1 MVLEQIDLSKR
12 LNKDEYDEKIKKL
25 QYKLREQSIELF
37 QQGRSALVIF
47 EGWDAAGKGG
57 SIKRI
62 AEVLDP
68 RGFNVTAFAAPS
80 GIEKRHHYLWRF
92 WRVLPKSG
100 QIGIF
105 DRSHYGR
112 VLVERV
118 ENFCSREEW
127 KRAYQEINEFE
138 WQITNFGTT
147 IVKFWL
153 HIDQEEQLRRF
164 KDRELD
170 PYRSYKLTEEDWRN
184 RQKWDLYTEAV
195 EEMVEKTSTVWAPWH
210 IIEANDK
217 YYARIRILKTLTKAL
232 HRE

>member
-25 QYKLREQSIELF
+25 QYKLREQSIDLF
-37 QQGRSALVIF
+37 QHGRSALVIF

-138 WQITNFGTT
+138 WQISNFGTT

-232 HRE
+232 QV

>member
-12 LNKDEYDEKIKKL
+12 LDKDEYDEKIKKL
-25 QYKLREQSIELF
+25 QYKLREQSIDLF

-232 HRE
+232 QV